1 MLKVP
6 EQQYIKFLREHEGYS
21 ITEIADRMKVNWRTA
36 KKYADKDDWN
46 EPVAKRLGRYPVLGP
61 FLEIIDTWLMEDEA
75 LPRKQ
80 RHTARRIFH
89 RLQAEHGF
97 TGGERTVQEYVAK
110 WRAAFATERAKSY
123 ERLEHPGGEAQVDF
137 GTVQVAQNGRLVERK
152 ILTASFPFSNAA
164 FAFPVPSENG
174 ECFLEAM
181 KRLFEQ
187 MGGVPRRIWFDNLAA
202 AVASIDK
209 NGERKPTEAF
219 ARFCAHYRFEPVFCN
234 VASGNE
240 KGHVENKVG
249 YGRRNWCVPI
259 PVIESLDELAAHL
272 GQEAVNDRQRIH
284 YAKKE
289 KVEDLWQQEQPLLY
303 SLPREPL
310 EIFHLDTARL
320 NKYSELSFES
330 VKYPLPQCK
339 PEQRVL
345 LKIKWDQIEV
355 LDESYSKIFEFPR
368 PYMDKVIE
376 VEWRAVLRGLKR
388 RPRSVR
394 YSTFVSMMPE
404 AVKTFLQE
412 ASIEEC
418 KTRLSLVGHMLE
430 NYSINQIAEGLDE
443 LLPWGERV
451 ETELAHVLYSLRH
464 PEHHPNPFDE
474 PHTPAEIQGYDP
486 GDLASYNELVG
497 VTL

>member
-6 EQQYIKFLREHEGYS
+6 EQQYIKFLREHEGCS
-21 ITEIADRMKVNWRTA
+21 ISEIAERMNVNWRTA

-46 EPVAKRLGRYPVLGP
+46 ETVGKRIGRYPVLGP
-61 FLEIIDTWLMEDEA
+61 FLEIIDTWLLEDEA

-89 RLQAEHGF
+89 RLKAEHEF

-110 WRAAFATERAKSY
+110 WRAAYAHDRAKSY

-137 GTVQVAQNGRLVERK
+137 GTAHVAQNGRLVERK
-152 ILTASFPFSNAA
+152 ILTMSFPFSNAA

-174 ECFLEAM
+174 ECFLEAL

-187 MGGVPRRIWFDNLAA
+187 IGGVPRRLWFDNLAA
-202 AVASIDK
+202 AVASIEK
-209 NGERKPTEAF
+209 NGDRKPTDAF

-240 KGHVENKVG
+240 KGNVENKVG

-259 PVIESLDELAAHL
+259 PIIQSLDELAAHL
-272 GQEAVNDRQRIH
+272 EKEATEDRQRIH
-284 YAKKE
+284 YAKKV
-289 KVEDLWQQEQPLLY
+289 KVDDLWRQEHTMLY
-303 SLPREPL
+303 SLPLEPF
-310 EIFHLDTARL
+310 EVFRLDTGRL
-320 NKYSELSFES
+320 NKYRELAFEN

-339 PEQRVL
+339 AEQRVL
-345 LKIKWDQIEV
+345 LKIKWDRIEI
-355 LDESYSKIFEFPR
+355 LDESYSKVFEFPR
-368 PYMDKVIE
+368 PYTDKRIE
-376 VEWRAVLRGLKR
+376 VEWRAVLDGLKR

-404 AVKTFLQE
+404 PLKLFLKE
-412 ASIEEC
+412 VELENC
-418 KTRLSLVGHMLE
+418 KARLSLVRRLLE
-430 NYSINQIAEGLDE
+430 NYSIEEITKGLHE
-443 LLPWGERV
+443 LMPWDSRV
-451 ETELAHVLYSLRH
+451 ETALEHALYKQRH
-464 PEHHPNPFDE
+464 PEFHPEPFQE
-474 PHTPAEIQGYDP
+474 LHTPSEIQGYHP
-486 GDLASYNELVG
+486 EDLANYNDLLG